1 MTESWV
7 IFQERNIFMSSGPEV
22 KSGQRLF
29 FEQVFEGLAG
39 IERTTGSRF
48 RNGGGDLRRLLIGG
62 GSGVFFDGCAEF
74 IKLAIIFAVFGSDA
88 FWNRL
93 RAFKLRARIEEA
105 ALFAAVEFGIALG
118 TGALGIEAGSENG
131 SAIGATGAR
140 DGANHAG
147 SARAEMIIL
156 SAGTALRRFTFRA

>member
-1 MTESWV
+1 
-7 IFQERNIFMSSGPEV
+7 MSRGPDA
-22 KSGQRLF
+22 KDRQRLF
-29 FEQVFEGLAG
+29 FEEVFEGLAS
-39 IERTTGSRF
+39 IKRTTGSRF
-48 RNGGGDLRRLLIGG
+48 RNGGGDLRGLLIGG

-93 RAFKLRARIEEA
+93 RAFKLRAGIEEA

>member
-1 MTESWV
+1 M
-7 IFQERNIFMSSGPEV
+7 R
-22 KSGQRLF
+22 
-29 FEQVFEGLAG
+29 
-39 IERTTGSRF
+39 
-48 RNGGGDLRRLLIGG
+48 
-62 GSGVFFDGCAEF
+62 
-74 IKLAIIFAVFGSDA
+74 
-88 FWNRL
+88 
-93 RAFKLRARIEEA
+93 
-105 ALFAAVEFGIALG
+105 ALFTTVKFGIALG